1 MSLVFITRT
10 LASLALPLVLATSL
24 AACSGLQRITAS
36 LPDASVMDA
45 LPVIKL
51 GQAKPV
57 QGDYIV
63 YLPASEPVTATTKVQ
78 GTLFEKT
85 DSKELQVKLK
95 QDLYLYKYWVSFDK
109 RQWVKDTDA
118 VTGHIHVILPGYDHP
133 QAGEVLIE
141 LNTKAAPGASR
152 L

>member
-1 MSLVFITRT
+1 MPRPLLTRK
-10 LASLALPLVLATSL
+10 LASLALPLLLATSL
-24 AACSGLQRITAS
+24 AACSGLQRSTGS
-36 LPDASVMDA
+36 LPDAAVLEA

-51 GQAKPV
+51 GQAKPA

-63 YLPASEPVTATTKVQ
+63 YLPASEPVSATTKVQ

-95 QDLYLYKYWVSFDK
+95 QDLYLYKNWVSTDK
-109 RQWVKDTDA
+109 RQWVKDADA
-118 VTGHIHVILPGYDHP
+118 ITGNVHVKLPGYDNP

-141 LNTKAAPGASR
+141 LNTKS
-152 L
+152 